1 MLWCGRRNKHDG
13 FQSLLKSKK
22 ELPGQL
28 LFACHQNSVKYS
40 DPSFPLASTV

>member
-22 ELPGQL
+22 ELHEQL
-28 LFACHQNSVKYS
+28 LLPVIRT
-40 DPSFPLASTV
+40 P